1 QARPDADP
9 ANARQD
15 EIDTEEKPE
24 NVEARNR
31 PVRKDHKAEKERD
44 HTGQDHPDSGRP
56 LLHAKGQDNP
66 NDARGDKSDPE
77 YEGQSAAA
85 SRGFSNV
92 TKPATMYSPP
102 RRSQK
107 TN

>member
-1 QARPDADP
+1 MDEPCRRVALCAGFQARTDADP
-9 ANARQD
+9 ANASQD

-56 LLHAKGQDNP
+56 LLHAKGQDDP
-66 NDARGDKSDPE
+66 HDARGDKSDPL
-77 YEGQSAAA
+77 
-85 SRGFSNV
+85 RC
-92 TKPATMYSPP
+92 
-102 RRSQK
+102 
-107 TN
+107 